1 MRLHVH
7 QSPRARQRRMIGRR
21 VLQCQTEV
29 RSQAQGVLDPPGHP
43 PLGIDP
49 LEVTDEQRA
58 EVHTRCQSRTPE
70 SVGVERLATLLGEL
84 VEAMLRQQAVQ
95 PFIKHVTRRL
105 RQCLRHHEQPL
116 LTLLLPPSHRH
127 RNHLRE
133 FLINHRDDS
142 LAPFSFPSTVS
153 SDFHHGLL
161 GSSPVEISCE
171 RPSSGDWIDFLL
183 TFGDN
188 IP

>member
-1 MRLHVH
+1 
-7 QSPRARQRRMIGRR
+7 MIGRR

-84 VEAMLRQQAVQ
+84 IEAMLRQQAVQ

-161 GSSPVEISCE
+161 GRRFCHRSKFFDVSKNFKRARILVCEVERAGYRGINVIC
-171 RPSSGDWIDFLL
+171 GLCW
-183 TFGDN
+183 
-188 IP
+188 